1 MRTSILLLLTTAL
14 FAAIGSSVFGRKL
27 IVKTGTEI
35 TDIGKVEAS
44 IISVITATLLLSAS
58 ISRGI
63 PTSLVQLNTFAIL
76 ALSVSKKGWKETF
89 ANKVVKRLWLI
100 WFIAPIVSFSLSY
113 FLTILADQAGM
124 LHLRY

>member
-1 MRTSILLLLTTAL
+1 ML
-14 FAAIGSSVFGRKL
+14 FRS
-27 IVKTGTEI
+27 GTEI

-76 ALSVSKKGWKETF
+76 ALSVSKSGWKSTF
-89 ANKVVKRLWLI
+89 SNKVVKRLWLI
-100 WFIAPIVSFSLSY
+100 WFIDPVFAFLFSY
-113 FLTILADQAGM
+113 FLTILADHAGL
-124 LHLRY
+124 LHL